1 MASAADRFTRLQ
13 KVGIFLIVMG
23 EERARQILADLD
35 LEIIQQ
41 LNAVITDLG
50 QVTPQE
56 KAAVMIEFG
65 DFFYKG
71 VPLKSKLQASTPP
84 EQTAKPT
91 PSPSPEPI
99 EHTLSSAGPIE
110 HTLSSSAPPPGS
122 PATPE
127 DETTILDTLRHLRQR
142 VDPGEID
149 WSRAG
154 YDFGEGFKGPR
165 RNRR

>member
-1 MASAADRFTRLQ
+1 MASAANRFTCLQ

-23 EERARQILADLD
+23 EERARQILSDLD

-41 LNAVITDLG
+41 LNTVIAGLG

-65 DFFYKG
+65 DFFYKD
-71 VPLKSKLQASTPP
+71 VPLKSKLEPSTTP

-91 PSPSPEPI
+91 PPPSPGPVA
-99 EHTLSSAGPIE
+99 HTLSSPARSPE
-110 HTLSSSAPPPGS
+110 PPS
-122 PATPE
+122 PPE
-127 DETTILDTLRHLRQR
+127 DETTVLNALQHLRRR

-149 WSRAG
+149 WGRAG

-165 RNRR
+165 GSRR